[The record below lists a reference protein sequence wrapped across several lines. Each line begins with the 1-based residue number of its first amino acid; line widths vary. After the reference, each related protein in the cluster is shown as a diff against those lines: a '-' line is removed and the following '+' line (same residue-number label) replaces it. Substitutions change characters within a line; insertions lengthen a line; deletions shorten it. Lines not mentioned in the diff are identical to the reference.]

1 MVDKS
6 DLQILLLESRAPVH
20 LDPNNLAVDQ
30 KESKLT
36 GVGQCPAEEP
46 VVVLEVQMRK
56 VL

>member
-1 MVDKS
+1 M
-6 DLQILLLESRAPVH
+6 H
-20 LDPNNLAVDQ
+20 LDLNSLAVDQ

-36 GVGQCPAEEP
+36 GVGQFPAVEP